1 MRPQAYV
8 EHIRCIES
16 CQGLAPE
23 ARQVL
28 LDSAKRQLFKALP
41 PQEQRVVFA
50 YQLLEQGHPRD
61 TIPGRICSAFGVQR
75 SQAYRDLAAAYA
87 LFPQNGNG

>member
-8 EHIRCIES
+8 NHIRFIES
-16 CQGLAPE
+16 CEGLLPE
-23 ARQVL
+23 ARQLL
-28 LDSAKRQLFKALP
+28 LDSARRQLYMALQ

-50 YQLLEQGHPRD
+50 YQLLEQRHPRD
-61 TIPGRICSAFGVQR
+61 TIPGRISAAFGVQK

-87 LFPQNGNG
+87 LFPRNGNG

>member
-1 MRPQAYV
+1 MRPLAYV
-8 EHIRCIES
+8 DHIRCIES

-23 ARQVL
+23 VRQVL
-28 LDSAKRQLFKALP
+28 LDSARRQLFQALQ

-61 TIPGRICSAFGVQR
+61 TIPGRICTAFGVQR
-75 SQAYRDLAAAYA
+75 SQAYRDLTAAYA
-87 LFPQNGNG
+87 LFPRNGNG

>member
-8 EHIRCIES
+8 DHIRYIES
-16 CQGLAPE
+16 CPGLTPD
-23 ARQVL
+23 ARLLL
-28 LDSAKRQLFKALP
+28 LDAARRQLFKALQ

-61 TIPGRICSAFGVQR
+61 TIPGRICTAFDVRR

-87 LFPQNGNG
+87 LFPRNGNG

>member
-16 CQGLAPE
+16 CEGLAHE
-23 ARQVL
+23 ARLLL
-28 LDSAKRQLFKALP
+28 LDSAKRQLYKALQP
-41 PQEQRVVFA
+41 HEQRVVFA
-50 YQLLEQGHPRD
+50 YHLLEQRHPRD
-61 TIPGRICSAFGVQR
+61 IIPARISAAFGVQK

-87 LFPQNGNG
+87 LFPRNGNG